1 MPHNPI
7 LQPIIQLE
15 KQAMAELGN
24 ATEVSELE
32 SWRISYLGR
41 KGQLTSILRKV
52 SKASKEDRAALGKAA
67 NQLKG
72 KLQECLAE
80 RETAIKNFDYNQLT
94 KKINHLDATLPG
106 RPLPKGALHPTT
118 QIIRD
123 ISKVFETLGFK
134 WVEGP
139 EVESDYY
146 NFQKLNIPLHHPA
159 RDMWNSLWIENEANP
174 NSHSTLLRTHTSP
187 MQIRIMETHEPP
199 IRVIV
204 PGKTYRYEAT
214 DATHE
219 WQFCQIE
226 GLAIDKDVTFADLK
240 GTLEIFAKRIFG
252 EKRRARFRCDFFPFV
267 EPGAEM
273 SIDCF
278 KCEGKGCRVCGLS
291 GWIEIMGAG
300 MVHPKVLRGVGY
312 DPEKYSGFAFGMGV
326 ERIAMLKHGIEDVRD
341 FYANDLNFIKQ
352 LS

>member
-1 MPHNPI
+1 MQTNSTPK
-7 LQPIIQLE
+7 PIIELE
-15 KQAMAELGN
+15 QQALSELAN
-24 ATEVSELE
+24 ATQETDLE
-32 SWRISYLGR
+32 NWRISYLGR
-41 KGQLTSILRKV
+41 KGKVTLVLRSV
-52 SKASKEDRAALGKAA
+52 STAPEKQRAALGKAA
-67 NQLKG
+67 NQLKA
-72 KLQECLAE
+72 KLLKSLDE
-80 RETAIKNFDYNQLT
+80 REKAIQNLNDVGNKKDAFD
-94 KKINHLDATLPG
+94 IDITLPG
-106 RPLPKGALHPTT
+106 RPVRKGALHPTT

-123 ISKVFETLGFK
+123 ISKVFDSLGFK

-139 EVESDYY
+139 EVESDSY
-146 NFQKLNIPLHHPA
+146 NFQKLNIPIDHPA
-159 RDMWNSLWIENEANP
+159 RDMWNSLWIENKANS
-174 NSHSTLLRTHTSP
+174 NSTLLRTHTSP
-187 MQIRIMETHEPP
+187 MQIRIMETHTPP

-219 WQFCQIE
+219 WQFAQIE
-226 GLAIDKDVTFADLK
+226 GLAIDRNITFADLK

-278 KCEGKGCRVCGLS
+278 KCEGKGCRVCGFS

-312 DPEKYSGFAFGMGV
+312 DPEEYSGFAFGMGA
-326 ERIAMLKHGIEDVRD
+326 ERIAMLKHSIEDVRD
-341 FYANDLNFIKQ
+341 FYANDLDFIKQ
-352 LS
+352 LG